1 MQKSSGPDKDR
12 TAETPGPLIIW
23 QNHAGLIEPDTEKR
37 PDMLDRI
44 RSSLDSL
51 SKSERR
57 VAELALAQPNLVSNA
72 PIAQIADIAQV
83 SQPTVIRFCRSL
95 GCSGLQDFKLRLT
108 RSLVSGVPYVHSMVS
123 PEDSAHDLAR
133 KLFDNNIS
141 NLMRCRNELDTD
153 ALERAF
159 NILAHAHKIDVYGQ
173 GQSGAVAID
182 CQHKFFRL
190 GVPTVAYT
198 DPHMHSMS
206 AAMLKPGDAVIAIS
220 NSGRTLDILRSVE
233 IAREAGADVI
243 GITHSKSPLAK
254 HCSVC
259 LFADTTEDQDLYT
272 PMITRIV
279 HLVIIDTLAVG
290 VALKRGPELID
301 QLEKMKHSL
310 KEKRT
315 R

>member
-1 MQKSSGPDKDR
+1 
-12 TAETPGPLIIW
+12 
-23 QNHAGLIEPDTEKR
+23 
-37 PDMLDRI
+37 MLDKI

-57 VAELALAQPNLVSNA
+57 VAELALAQPNLVANA
-72 PIAQIADIAQV
+72 PIARIADIAQV
-83 SQPTVIRFCRSL
+83 SQPTVIRFCRTL

-153 ALERAF
+153 ALEQAF
-159 NILAHAHKIDVYGQ
+159 NILARASKIDVYGQ

-206 AAMLKPGDAVIAIS
+206 AAMLGPGDAVIAIS

-254 HCSVC
+254 RCSVC
-259 LFADTTEDQDLYT
+259 LFADTAEDQDLYT

-310 KEKRT
+310 KEKRI

>member
-1 MQKSSGPDKDR
+1 
-12 TAETPGPLIIW
+12 
-23 QNHAGLIEPDTEKR
+23 
-37 PDMLDRI
+37 MLDRI

-57 VAELALAQPNLVSNA
+57 VAELALAQPNLVANA
-72 PIAQIADIAQV
+72 PIAHIADIAQV

-123 PEDSAHDLAR
+123 PDDSAHDLAR

-159 NILAHAHKIDVYGQ
+159 NILAHANKIDVYGQ